1 MSIFFRRR
9 TSEATAQQLVATG
22 AGGGYGID
30 PIDGDTG
37 YRRLG
42 QGSAMDIPYW
52 SRAKAQRYS
61 LASYRANPMGRAIID
76 TYTSFCVGD
85 SGLTLQVS
93 DPEVRKVAEAFWTDP
108 ANLLSD
114 QAVMLRTVL
123 LLGESAYEMMVGP
136 STGVVRRSV
145 IDPTTIDDVAL
156 RGGNPLWPTAVEIRR
171 VDGAPL
177 RKTVI
182 APNDITGQ
190 REGEVLFLRGFRS
203 TELDLRGSP
212 FLGPVLDWLDSY
224 DRVLSNLIDRT
235 ALARYMVWDVT
246 VDGGD
251 AEVKAFV
258 ESRKGT
264 HAPRSGSVEVHNDAV
279 KWEAKSPQVGAYEDR
294 VTGQSVLTSVAA
306 GTGLAKT
313 WLAEPEDANRATS
326 LSMAEPVRRRVNGVQ
341 LMWLGYQTEMVR
353 FAVDRA
359 VAARRIPA
367 TVTLQD
373 GETTRTIPAAE
384 AVKVT
389 GPEVAAAD
397 AKITAEVLV
406 SLATA
411 LTGMRSRNLLSEEA
425 ARRAAKKG
433 WEDFMGVPY
442 SPELDS
448 PEADSDE
455 LASYID
461 DQDDGSDVEGDRRR
475 RGALALL
482 G

>member
-1 MSIFFRRR
+1 M
-9 TSEATAQQLVATG
+9 QQLVATG
-22 AGGGYGID
+22 AAGGYGVD
-30 PIDGDTG
+30 PIDGDSG

-42 QGSAMDIPYW
+42 QGWSSDVPYW
-52 SRAKAQRYS
+52 TRTKAQRYS
-61 LASYRANPMGRAIID
+61 IASYRVNPMARAILD

-85 SGLTLQVS
+85 SGLTLQVA
-93 DPEVRKVAEAFWTDP
+93 DPKVREVAEAFWNDP
-108 ANLLSD
+108 ANMFAD
-114 QAVMLRTVL
+114 QALMLRTAL
-123 LLGESAYEMMVGP
+123 MLGERADEMMVGAT
-136 STGVVRRSV
+136 TGVVRRSV
-145 IDPTTIDDVAL
+145 IDPTAIEDVGL
-156 RGGNPLWPTAVEIRR
+156 RGGNPLWPLSITLRR
-171 VDGAPL
+171 SSGAPMT
-177 RKTVI
+177 KSVI
-182 APNDITGQ
+182 GPNDITGQ
-190 REGEVLFLRGFRS
+190 REGDVLFLRAFRA
-203 TELDLRGSP
+203 TELDLRGYP

-235 ALARYMVWDVT
+235 ALARHFVWDVS
-246 VDGGD
+246 VDGGQ
-251 AEVKAFV
+251 AEVDQFV
-258 ESRKGT
+258 ASRKGT
-264 HAPRSGSVEVHNDAV
+264 HAPKTGTVEVHNDKV
-279 KWEAKSPQVGAYEDR
+279 KWEPKHVQVGAHEDSA
-294 VTGQSVLTSVAA
+294 TAQSVLTSVAA

-341 LMWLGYQTEMVR
+341 LMWLGHMTEMVR

-359 VAARRIPA
+359 VAARRIAA

-373 GETTRTIPAAE
+373 GEMKRSIPAAE

-411 LTGMRSRNLLSEEA
+411 LTGMRARNLLSEEA
-425 ARRAAKKG
+425 SKRAAKKA

-442 SPELDS
+442 SPELDD
-448 PEADSDE
+448 PATDSDE
-455 LASYID
+455 LADYVD
-461 DQDDGSDVEGDRRR
+461 DQGDGDDVEGDRRR